1 MSGSLLL
8 GKSGPQPKTT
18 DRMGKRNRGVEYS
31 ADGKVRRIWGV
42 EIGEDGRV
50 VDQPDRSVRPK
61 PSPDQ
66 GFLCGEP
73 GKEPVG
79 DLPRIPPG
87 VRFVDAPSPLP
98 FLFWAAYLVQ
108 STRATK

>member
-1 MSGSLLL
+1 MRGSLLL
-8 GKSGPQPKTT
+8 GKSGRQPRIT

-50 VDQPDRSVRPK
+50 VDTPDRSVRPK

-66 GFLCGEP
+66 GFLCGE
-73 GKEPVG
+73 GKTSVAERPT
-79 DLPRIPPG
+79 IPAG
-87 VRFVDAPSPLP
+87 VRVIDAPSPLP
-98 FLFWAAYLVQ
+98 FHFWAAYLL
-108 STRATK
+108 K

>member
-1 MSGSLLL
+1 
-8 GKSGPQPKTT
+8 
-18 DRMGKRNRGVEYS
+18 MGKRNRGVEYS
-31 ADGKVRRIWGV
+31 ADSKVKRIWGV

-66 GFLCGEP
+66 GFLSGEP

-79 DLPRIPPG
+79 DRPAIPAG
-87 VRFVDAPSPLP
+87 VRVIDAPSSLP
-98 FLFWAAYLVQ
+98 SLFWAAYLL
-108 STRATK
+108 K